1 MADERAYTAGHFALD
16 LMGASAGY
24 IKKFD
29 GLDMEA
35 GVVTD
40 DLGAANVPKK
50 HVANIRWTPA
60 KARIGIGMANETRA
74 IVQRAFAAEQK
85 PFNGALHLADAN
97 NVIQSSLTF
106 TGAIMTSVTIPKL
119 DAASREPGYFDLEW
133 EAEQVRWVKGNSAA
147 LPTATAQK
155 AWLCSNF
162 RFEMGGLPCNRV
174 ASIDS
179 FTWRCAIVRDPTGA
193 QRPATMTVPNIK
205 VEISMADFDKW
216 LEAANKWFIEGVH
229 EERNEMSGAI
239 VFLATD
245 LQSELGRV
253 TLKNCGFAKFM
264 HGPFDASAT
273 QIARFSCEFY
283 VEKME
288 FAIK

>member
-1 MADERAYTAGHFALD
+1 MADERAYTAGHFALAI
-16 LMGASAGY
+16 MGANAGF

-35 GVVTD
+35 GVVTE
-40 DLGAANVPKK
+40 DLGAASVPKK

-74 IVQRAFAAEQK
+74 IIQRAFAAEQK
-85 PFNGALHLADAN
+85 PFDGALHLADAN

-106 TGAIMTSVTIPKL
+106 TGAIMTSVTVPKF
-119 DAASREPGYFDLEW
+119 DASSRDPAYFDLEW
-133 EAEQVRWVKGNSAA
+133 EADQVRWVKGNAA
-147 LPTATAQK
+147 SLPTGPAQK
-155 AWLCSNF
+155 VWLSSNF
-162 RFEMGGLPCNRV
+162 RFEMGGLPCSRV
-174 ASIDS
+174 ATIDS
-179 FTWRCAIVRDPTGA
+179 FTWRCGVVREPTGE

-216 LEAANKWFIEGVH
+216 HEAAQKWFIDGAH
-229 EERNEMSGAI
+229 DERNEMSGAI
-239 VFLATD
+239 VFLAQD
-245 LQSELGRV
+245 LLSELGRV

-264 HGPFDASAT
+264 HGPFEATAT

-288 FAIK
+288 FALK